1 MLESGDF
8 RQFLASR
15 GDVSFTED
23 LGWMLGRHV
32 GAIFLSGVPLEC
44 EPVSGERIDVPG
56 VPVGCARSRPGQNSH
71 VIRLDQVSIKPRNV
85 AIPMI

>member
-23 LGWMLGRHV
+23 VSQAVGCPA

-44 EPVSGERIDVPG
+44 EPVSGERIDVPA
-56 VPVGCARSRPGQNSH
+56 VPVGCARSRP
-71 VIRLDQVSIKPRNV
+71 
-85 AIPMI
+85 